1 MSCLIR
7 DEAVVV
13 NVEAVLVNGRLF
25 LLCAVDTKHPH
36 SYKRMDTDAFQLP
49 YQFRFSAVRMQG
61 LFPVNSHLSSAAN
74 GL

>member
-13 NVEAVLVNGRLF
+13 NAEAVLVNGRLF

-36 SYKRMDTDAFQLP
+36 SYERMDTDAFQLP
-49 YQFRFSAVRMQG
+49 YQLRFSIGCVQG
-61 LFPVNSHLSSAAN
+61 LFPVNVSTPI
-74 GL
+74 